1 MIYPTAQQFIHIT
14 NKGALFATQPEDSSL
29 ECKALRLLLT
39 IPTTPKLTEFLV
51 LLKTLDRLTSLEM
64 TLKLISQEYIVA
76 TDHPDTIN
84 SELFETN
91 LKLILPELSDTQH
104 CAISDEEGFLLAYTG
119 FESNQ
124 AEQATLLA
132 IEISGLQAKREHNIQ
147 NLSGND
153 QSFISITDNDGQSQ
167 LRFWPMHFN
176 NHIFYLAIKGTPRLE
191 HPNFTRLTWLLGQ
204 RYL

>member
-14 NKGALFATQPEDSSL
+14 NKGARFATQPENTSQ

-39 IPTTPKLTEFLV
+39 SPTTPKLTEFLL
-51 LLKTLDRLTSLEM
+51 LLKTLSSLSSLEM
-64 TLKLISQEYIVA
+64 TIRLISQEYIIA
-76 TDHPDTIN
+76 TNTPETIN

-91 LKLILPELSDTQH
+91 LKSILPELSDIQH

-119 FESNQ
+119 FEFNQ

-153 QSFISITDNDGQSQ
+153 QSFISITDNDGHSQ

-191 HPNFTRLTWLLGQ
+191 HSGFTRLTWLLGQ